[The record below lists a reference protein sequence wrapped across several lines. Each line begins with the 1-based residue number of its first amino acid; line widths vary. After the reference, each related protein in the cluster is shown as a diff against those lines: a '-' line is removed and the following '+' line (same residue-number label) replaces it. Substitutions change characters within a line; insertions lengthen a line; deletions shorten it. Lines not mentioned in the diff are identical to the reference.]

1 MKISLKR
8 KSLNR
13 FYFSK
18 KKYFMQML
26 VFSIYLLI
34 WFFNKK
40 KHNKN
45 KWWKSMGV
53 KQFGINLVVLFIFFF
68 KKIWYNTMDN

>member
-26 VFSIYLLI
+26 VFSTYFLI
-34 WFFNKK
+34 WFFNEK

-45 KWWKSMGV
+45 KWRKLKW
-53 KQFGINLVVLFIFFF
+53 
-68 KKIWYNTMDN
+68 D